1 MGTGVLPLM
10 SADVTGDTVS
20 FLFGYTTVSAD
31 NKEIHTRAISYT
43 HTTTDTW
50 ANADH
55 AHNDDAIYTAIQ
67 SLFVYDE
74 PTKTL
79 NIIPY
84 GGGS

>member
-1 MGTGVLPLM
+1 MITLYERKTRYANDYYEFV
-10 SADVTGDTVS
+10 ADTK
-20 FLFGYTTVSAD
+20 AD
-31 NKEIHTRAISYT
+31 IV
-43 HTTTDTW
+43 
-50 ANADH
+50 NADH
-55 AHNDDAIYTAIQ
+55 THNDDAIYTAIQ